1 MDIGKRLKI
10 FLSSIGKNGTQL
22 ARELNLAQAS
32 IRRTLEGTTLPSSK
46 TLIPLIKKYPSL
58 NLYWLLLG
66 EGEMLREEKDS
77 KASEFCERCKEKD
90 LEIASL
96 KGKVEV
102 LKELV
107 NAQH

>member
-1 MDIGKRLKI
+1 MDIGIRLREFI
-10 FLSSIGKNGTQL
+10 TSIGKNGTQL

-32 IRRTLEGTTLPSSK
+32 IKRTLDGDTLPSSK
-46 TLIPLIKKYPSL
+46 ILIPLIKEYPSL

-66 EGEMLREEKDS
+66 EGEMLREEKDL
-77 KASEFCERCKEKD
+77 KALELCERCKEKD
-90 LEIASL
+90 LLIASL

-107 NAQH
+107 SAQH